1 MRAADHWQR
10 NRRLIAG
17 LLAVWFVVTF
27 VVAFFARELSF
38 SLFGWP
44 FSFWVAS
51 QGAIFVY
58 LFIVVVYTRRMD
70 RLDEGLG
77 PSAGSSERD

>member
-51 QGAIFVY
+51 QGAIVVY
-58 LFIVVVYTRRMD
+58 LLIVGLYVWRMD
-70 RLDEGLG
+70 RLDAELDDD
-77 PSAGSSERD
+77 AG

>member
-1 MRAADHWQR
+1 MRAADHWRR

-51 QGAIFVY
+51 QGAIVVY
-58 LFIVVVYTRRMD
+58 LLIVGLYVWRMD
-70 RLDEGLG
+70 RLDAELDDD
-77 PSAGSSERD
+77 AG